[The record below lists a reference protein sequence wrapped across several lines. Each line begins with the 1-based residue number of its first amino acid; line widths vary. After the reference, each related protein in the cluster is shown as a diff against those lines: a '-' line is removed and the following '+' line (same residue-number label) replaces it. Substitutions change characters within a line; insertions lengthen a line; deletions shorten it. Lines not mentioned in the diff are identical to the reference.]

1 MNGREEARKRKYLK
15 QFLESILRAQKLHKG
30 IKLNDGIGPLI
41 DIHIFTYELTYHTLI
56 NWLPNLIWEMVLN
69 H

>member
-56 NWLPNLIWEMVLN
+56 N
-69 H
+69 